1 MFQHRMSVSATKF
14 VTFLQTLQ
22 RGKEAVLKRPSEDA
36 EAHVTHMECF
46 LGDVDLFL
54 SKASEAKCAK
64 AEDGNAVACE
74 DMKMHVILY
83 KVSWFTSNTALI
95 AQESSSPAD
104 VRAAA
109 ARAEGQEVTDLPSVR
124 I

>member
-1 MFQHRMSVSATKF
+1 M
-14 VTFLQTLQ
+14 
-22 RGKEAVLKRPSEDA
+22 LKRPSEDA

-46 LGDVDLFL
+46 LGDMDLLL

-64 AEDGNAVACE
+64 AEDRHAVSCE
-74 DMKMHVILY
+74 QCTTRGAWEL
-83 KVSWFTSNTALI
+83 

-109 ARAEGQEVTDLPSVR
+109 ARAEGQEVTDMPSVR